1 MKYLPILLSLISAIS
16 FGLAIYFIFMNT
28 NEFSNKIK
36 HNKTIIVSLILL
48 AISLVIIGFTIDYIV
63 DIYKEPQDFKKD
75 FSKIGTYGDFFG
87 GILNPILAFIGIIAA
102 SLAFYAQYEAN
113 KQVQVQFEEQKKND
127 YVQKFE
133 SNFYNLLSI
142 HHQIVSDIDLK
153 TKKIFHFNKELESFI
168 KENKFV
174 DESFAENI
182 IIESESSSRDAFVY
196 IFDLLDY
203 FLWIDME
210 IYYGNDIEY
219 IKDNIKDVNKFH
231 NIFKNKYE
239 IKCNGHILVSK
250 FPDIYNTI
258 YSAVSSDL
266 GHYFRNLYRIVKYID
281 NANFSSNLI
290 QDYKIKYD
298 YTSILRAQISDAEL
312 KILFLNCIYYHGN
325 EKFKPLLEKY
335 TFFKIINRANEE
347 NNFFKNY
354 SPLYK
359 EEAFI
364 NSKKDSII
372 KEILDQKNFE
382 KVIIKRIVETSGE
395 VEQA

>member
-153 TKKIFHFNKELESFI
+153 TKKIFHFNMELESFI
-168 KENKFV
+168 
-174 DESFAENI
+174 
-182 IIESESSSRDAFVY
+182 
-196 IFDLLDY
+196 
-203 FLWIDME
+203 
-210 IYYGNDIEY
+210 
-219 IKDNIKDVNKFH
+219 
-231 NIFKNKYE
+231 
-239 IKCNGHILVSK
+239 
-250 FPDIYNTI
+250 
-258 YSAVSSDL
+258 
-266 GHYFRNLYRIVKYID
+266 
-281 NANFSSNLI
+281 
-290 QDYKIKYD
+290 
-298 YTSILRAQISDAEL
+298 
-312 KILFLNCIYYHGN
+312 
-325 EKFKPLLEKY
+325 
-335 TFFKIINRANEE
+335 
-347 NNFFKNY
+347 
-354 SPLYK
+354 
-359 EEAFI
+359 
-364 NSKKDSII
+364 
-372 KEILDQKNFE
+372 
-382 KVIIKRIVETSGE
+382 
-395 VEQA
+395 